1 MRPRPAGGGGRGGQR
16 RGAQV
21 SFAVSEGPMTFKVG
35 DAAEVSK
42 TITDEDVRWF
52 AELTGDRNPVHL
64 DESYAKTTRFGRR
77 IAHGMLGASL
87 ISTVLASELPGPG
100 SVYLNQTLRFNAP
113 VYLGET
119 ITARDIEKHVRED
132 KPVVT
137 LETVCTNQRG
147 ERVVEGE
154 AVVLVP
160 KAE

>member
-1 MRPRPAGGGGRGGQR
+1 
-16 RGAQV
+16 
-21 SFAVSEGPMTFKVG
+21 MTLKVG

-42 TITDEDVRWF
+42 TITDDDVRAF

-64 DESYAKTTRFGRR
+64 DESYASTTRFGRR

-87 ISTVLASELPGPG
+87 ISTVLASELPGRG
-100 SVYLNQTLRFNAP
+100 TIYLSQTLRFTAP
-113 VYLGET
+113 VYLGDT
-119 ITARDIEKHVRED
+119 VTARVTVKHVRDD

>member
-1 MRPRPAGGGGRGGQR
+1 
-16 RGAQV
+16 
-21 SFAVSEGPMTFKVG
+21 MTFKVG

-42 TITDEDVRWF
+42 TITGEEVRAF

-64 DESYAKTTRFGRR
+64 DEEYAATTRFGRR

-87 ISTVLASELPGPG
+87 ISTVLASELPGRG
-100 SVYLNQTLRFNAP
+100 TVYLSQTLRFTAP
-113 VYLGET
+113 VFLGDT
-119 ITARDIEKHVRED
+119 ITARVTVKHVRED

-137 LETVCTNQRG
+137 LDTVCTNQRG

-160 KAE
+160 KSEANV